1 MDYIFFF
8 FLVPRNPSCYSFSS
22 VKVACAVVTWLAVVA
37 WVCNQVSQHSLTQY
51 FKEVIQ
57 AELLKEARVILFGG
71 CRSDQLKKKQQI
83 KIHTRSFSS
92 NLAPPAKNCN
102 KFSYVVTFFT
112 LIEVKL
118 SFLLNHWKLQ
128 NAIALTTL
136 TLKIICRIE
145 VLKSPTKNCHWFDFL
160 EQLIKNW
167 TFMIVYNA

>member
-118 SFLLNHWKLQ
+118 SFLLNHWKLH
-128 NAIALTTL
+128 NKNYLSYWS
-136 TLKIICRIE
+136 IE
-145 VLKSPTKNCHWFDFL
+145 DSYQELP
-160 EQLIKNW
+160 LIWLSQTADKKLSLYDCIQCVEP
-167 TFMIVYNA
+167 FFVI